1 MKEEKG
7 REWNETEKR
16 GEGEK
21 GRKKKEEEKGRK
33 AEIIKLQMNILIGK
47 EDIERDRED
56 REKDNVILT
65 SGS

>member
-7 REWNETEKR
+7 REWNKIEKR

-33 AEIIKLQMNILIGK
+33 AEIIKITNEHIK
-47 EDIERDRED
+47 RERDRED
-56 REKDNVILT
+56 REKVIM
-65 SGS
+65 SS